1 MKMIVAIIK
10 PSRLDAVLEAV
21 TEAGASGL
29 TVTEV
34 RGYGRQRGKTEVY
47 RGAEY
52 EVKLL
57 PKVKLEIAV
66 PSDVVDAVI
75 EVADAASCAGAWLL
89 EEISGRRFGGSSGT
103 NLVASL
109 TLACRMHAAGKRGS
123 IVTLLC
129 DRGDRYADTIFD
141 RAWLAHQGLHI
152 DDWVNTLR
160 MATAT
165 GALVVPDRERGEPGM
180 PIPIPTSARA
190 RTAPSP
196 ET

>member
-1 MKMIVAIIK
+1 MKMIIAIIK

-66 PSDVVDAVI
+66 PDDIADAVV
-75 EVADAASCAGAWLL
+75 EAVATTANTGKIGDGKVFVLDLLHAMRIRTGDRDAAAIAG
-89 EEISGRRFGGSSGT
+89 
-103 NLVASL
+103 
-109 TLACRMHAAGKRGS
+109 
-123 IVTLLC
+123 
-129 DRGDRYADTIFD
+129 
-141 RAWLAHQGLHI
+141 
-152 DDWVNTLR
+152 
-160 MATAT
+160 
-165 GALVVPDRERGEPGM
+165 
-180 PIPIPTSARA
+180 
-190 RTAPSP
+190 
-196 ET
+196 